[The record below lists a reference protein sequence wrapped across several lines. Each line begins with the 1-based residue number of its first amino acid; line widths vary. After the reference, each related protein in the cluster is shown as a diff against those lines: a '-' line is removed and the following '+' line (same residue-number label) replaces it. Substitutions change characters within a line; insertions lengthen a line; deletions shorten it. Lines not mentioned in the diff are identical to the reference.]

1 LQERRGVSI
10 EVVAERVRGLRTDLD
25 ELRQAHREDHH
36 RLRTLEASVQ
46 KLVDVA
52 AAQREEARDNA
63 AKIANA
69 IQLGGLIMAVALV
82 ALSVVTV
89 VLH

>member
-1 LQERRGVSI
+1 MEERRGVSI
-10 EVVAERVRGLRTDLD
+10 GVLAERVRGLRADL
-25 ELRQAHREDHH
+25 EEVRQAHREDHH

-63 AKIANA
+63 AHIANA
-69 IQLGGLIMAVALV
+69 IQLGGLIMAIALV
-82 ALSVVTV
+82 ALSVVTIV
-89 VLH
+89 IH